1 MIKFR
6 LLLLSALVVAA
17 PGFATEV
24 YQSTDEKGNPV
35 FSDVPT
41 EGSEAIQIQQPN
53 VGDSVEVPPP
63 SPEPDPAPEPKAE
76 PQPEPQVIVI
86 EDKDDGGEGRHRRY
100 PRYRPHPRPRTR

>member
-53 VGDSVEVPPP
+53 VGDSVDVPPP
-63 SPEPDPAPEPKAE
+63 SPEPAPEPKAE

>member
-63 SPEPDPAPEPKAE
+63 SPEPAPEPKAE